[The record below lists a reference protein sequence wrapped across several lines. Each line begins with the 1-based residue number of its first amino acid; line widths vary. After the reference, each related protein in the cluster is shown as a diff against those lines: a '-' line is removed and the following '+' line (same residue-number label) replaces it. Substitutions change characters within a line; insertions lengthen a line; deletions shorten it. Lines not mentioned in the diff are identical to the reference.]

1 MEHDLDAI
9 VASNST
15 TRNAILDQK
24 TERLTNQMNM
34 FQS

>member
-1 MEHDLDAI
+1 MEHDLDAM

-24 TERLTNQMNM
+24 TERLTNQINM
-34 FQS
+34 FKS